1 MDNSNSAEVILNDTL
16 SNCAVELKN
25 KNKVFYIGLGGF
37 LNYLSYYLVFKY
49 TNNVFLSSMVC
60 AIVTSIYSN
69 IMAVILKCPSTIFIL
84 TGLIPVVPGS
94 SLFYMM
100 NGLVM
105 NDYIIAKMHLLIVVK
120 VIIGIVAGMSLST
133 VIVTF
138 IREFVKH
145 FKVINKK
152 C

>member
-1 MDNSNSAEVILNDTL
+1 MIKELLFATL
-16 SNCAVELKN
+16 GTIGFGLLFHAN